1 MRTLPSFLPR
11 HKVAEEL
18 GISIST
24 IKRWEKKENFPPIT
38 MKLFGKDYFYF
49 PDIVD
54 WMNLT
59 NREVQKWCFQI
70 IYKIH

>member
-49 PDIVD
+49 PDIID

-59 NREVQKWCFQI
+59 NREVQK
-70 IYKIH
+70 